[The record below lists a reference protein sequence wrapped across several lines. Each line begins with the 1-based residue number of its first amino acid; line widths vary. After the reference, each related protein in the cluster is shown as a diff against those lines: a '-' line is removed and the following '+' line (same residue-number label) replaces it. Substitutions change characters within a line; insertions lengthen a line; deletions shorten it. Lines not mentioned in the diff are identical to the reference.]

1 MVAGRVV
8 VPDGLAVTDRL
19 AVADWLEVPNGVSV
33 ANGFGG
39 SEKIDAIR
47 LHGVRRQSRQLNFLH
62 DLPAHRAHQ
71 WFRAT

>member
-19 AVADWLEVPNGVSV
+19 AVADWLEVPNGVLV
-33 ANGFGG
+33 ADGFGG

-47 LHGVRRQSRQLNFLH
+47 LHGVRKAKSTFE
-62 DLPAHRAHQ
+62 
-71 WFRAT
+71 FSS